1 MASPM
6 PLRGTAVAGILTLV
20 VGVIAAVLLLVL
32 VPESDFRPD
41 YLLVGSIPVTIV
53 LVAGALLLGSGFV
66 PAGIRSTVLSW
77 AALIAT
83 VVGWIMVIAALSFAV
98 LYLVSGGPMTINPFW
113 WWLLPVG
120 IALGANGGVLG
131 LLGLFRRW
139 RLVPSL
145 IAVVLAAIPVLLLL
159 LLFLPWFLPIFGT
172 SAEY

>member
-1 MASPM
+1 M
-6 PLRGTAVAGILTLV
+6 PLRGPAVAGILTLL
-20 VGVIAAVLLLVL
+20 VGVVAAVLLLLL

-41 YLLVGSIPVTIV
+41 YLLVGSIPVAIV
-53 LVAGALLLGSGFV
+53 VVAGALLLGSGFIPTAV
-66 PAGIRSTVLSW
+66 RATVLSW

-83 VVGWIMVIAALSFAV
+83 VASWFMIVAAFSFAV

-120 IALGANGGVLG
+120 VALWINGGALG
-131 LLGLFRRW
+131 LLGVVRRW

-145 IAVVLAAIPVLLLL
+145 IALVLAAIPVLLLL